1 MYFAE
6 RDRFADEGVP
16 GMTRQPIEVAFE
28 RRGNGSPL
36 VLLHGIGHRWQ
47 AWAPV
52 LDLLAERHDVIA
64 VDLPGFGK
72 SPLLPEGR
80 GYDIE
85 SAVDT
90 LADIFEDLRLDRP
103 HVAGN
108 SLGGVLAL
116 EAASRGLVAS
126 ATALAPAGFWSPR
139 GQWWALWVLAR
150 IRSTGRAPAPLRKLM
165 LGNRFFRMAG
175 ASLLYGH
182 PSRMTAEIMLDDLV
196 SMVGSP
202 AFDLVAAAG
211 KGYAYAS
218 PAPTVPVTVAWGTRD
233 RILWPRQARRAA
245 ELLPQ
250 ARHVWLHRAGHVPMI
265 DEPEQV
271 ASLISATCER
281 ASAREA
287 A

>member
-6 RDRFADEGVP
+6 RDRFADEGVS

-52 LDLLAERHDVIA
+52 LDLLSEQHDVIA

-80 GYDIE
+80 GYDIS
-85 SAVDT
+85 SAVDA
-90 LADIFEDLRLDRP
+90 LADIFDDLGLDHP

-139 GQWWALWVLAR
+139 DRAYALWVLRR
-150 IRSTGRAPAPLRKLM
+150 IRSTGRFPAPLRTL
-165 LGNRFFRMAG
+165 LFGNRFFRAVG

-202 AFDLVAAAG
+202 AFDLVATAG

-271 ASLISATCER
+271 ASLITATCSQ